1 MHWKMYLKRDKKI
14 YDKEITRKSP
24 RVNYEGENFR
34 YSFLLYKQENAVNG
48 TSINLREKRNL
59 SETAKNFI

>member
-1 MHWKMYLKRDKKI
+1 MHWRKYLKRDKI
-14 YDKEITRKSP
+14 YDKEITRKIP

-34 YSFLLYKQENAVNG
+34 YSILLYKQENAVNG

-59 SETAKNFI
+59 SETTKNFI